1 MLTHFHQS
9 PIVKKLQVINLLIV
23 GLITLLTI
31 ISLCFYMYITLRD
44 NYRENSTTLTSL
56 LAESVTSALLFGD
69 KKAAQETLAGLRTV
83 DYVTHAE
90 LYDKGGSLFAS
101 YAKDTRAFVA
111 AANFDPRGY
120 QQDIRFGNLTLDSA
134 FPVRSIVSGSEQIGT
149 ITMQIDLTDAYVH
162 LGYQVAAL
170 LLIGLLGAALVSA
183 ALSKLQRSITV
194 PLLSLTETMRKIT
207 NGGGLS
213 AKKSAL

>member
-44 NYRENSTTLTSL
+44 NYRDDSTTLSSL

-90 LYDKGGSLFAS
+90 LYDKGGNLF
-101 YAKDTRAFVA
+101 T
-111 AANFDPRGY
+111 GY
-120 QQDIRFGNLTLDSA
+120 
-134 FPVRSIVSGSEQIGT
+134 
-149 ITMQIDLTDAYVH
+149 
-162 LGYQVAAL
+162 LG
-170 LLIGLLGAALVSA
+170 GAAVVGATA
-183 ALSKLQRSITV
+183 AGSPITYS
-194 PLLSLTETMRKIT
+194 PR
-207 NGGGLS
+207 
-213 AKKSAL
+213 